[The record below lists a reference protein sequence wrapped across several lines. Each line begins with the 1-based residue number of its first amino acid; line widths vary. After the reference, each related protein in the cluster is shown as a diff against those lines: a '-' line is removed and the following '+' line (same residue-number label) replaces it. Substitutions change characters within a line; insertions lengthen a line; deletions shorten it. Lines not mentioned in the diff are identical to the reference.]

1 MEALLARTAQT
12 LRGRFETLRL
22 GGAIPALMAETPREH
37 PLPLRSDS
45 GPRLP
50 IFEWKYQP
58 APRWVC
64 GAMVILDRQHVANRD
79 VWLGAELNVG
89 QAIRR
94 VCREAASFVPFI
106 RRHCGLPEE
115 CGTNDLEAIWIW
127 TVLELAAVGVPGS
140 LLKLDGRGVFRCAG
154 SVVRATE
161 CDLARAALIPPT
173 ADDLVSQF
181 LRMDFD
187 PTRYWQLEDLVEAS
201 IQVMDV
207 VEVAIASGASAPA
220 GADVT
225 DKPSIAPYST
235 LSVVQGRRKRRSTKA
250 IDVDGPLGKVETKMR
265 KVLVA
270 ELGSERAAEAA
281 LVDKLYTLSAENL
294 EPMLRRVGC
303 KADPRTI
310 RRNSK
315 KYEAWGRYRR
325 PAAHVGPDVDVG
337 PAALSDVRPRV
348 ADVADDAVNSG
359 NLSKR
364 AGGRGTTRI
373 GKTAA
378 EKAAEEAADRFAREA
393 GVDLPT
399 AE

>member
-12 LRGRFETLRL
+12 LRGRFEALRP
-22 GGAIPALMAETPREH
+22 GGAIPVLMAETPREH

-58 APRWVC
+58 TPRWVC
-64 GAMVILDRQHVANRD
+64 GAMVTLDRQHVANRD
-79 VWLGAELNVG
+79 VWLGVELNVG
-89 QAIRR
+89 QSIRR

-115 CGTNDLEAIWIW
+115 CGTDDLESVWIW

-161 CDLARAALIPPT
+161 DDLVRAASIPPT
-173 ADDLVSQF
+173 ADDLVSKL

-220 GADVT
+220 GSDGSDTVSRTAPPPAKAGERPRRPRGEPAAELLRQLWSTPEGRQQILTAGSAEKVALMIGKSKTAVVEAGPIWD
-225 DKPSIAPYST
+225 DKIAPQLKAQRDLVRYH
-235 LSVVQGRRKRRSTKA
+235 RSEEK
-250 IDVDGPLGKVETKMR
+250 LG
-265 KVLVA
+265 
-270 ELGSERAAEAA
+270 
-281 LVDKLYTLSAENL
+281 D
-294 EPMLRRVGC
+294 
-303 KADPRTI
+303 
-310 RRNSK
+310 
-315 KYEAWGRYRR
+315 
-325 PAAHVGPDVDVG
+325 
-337 PAALSDVRPRV
+337 
-348 ADVADDAVNSG
+348 
-359 NLSKR
+359 
-364 AGGRGTTRI
+364 
-373 GKTAA
+373 
-378 EKAAEEAADRFAREA
+378 
-393 GVDLPT
+393 
-399 AE
+399 